1 MTPWLRQA
9 SLITVVFQNTAL
21 ALCMR
26 YSRIPKEDGSK
37 ELYLVSTA
45 VFSGEVMKLL
55 VSTVLASWSYSP
67 LELIKLFF
75 SRDALVML
83 IPAALYSFQNGLQY
97 VAASN
102 LDVSVCQVLYQM
114 KLVTTALFSVTM
126 LGRQLS
132 RNQWLGIA
140 ACAAGVAV
148 VQLSTVETQSRTDQS
163 RQAWMGFLAVT
174 TACMTS
180 GLAAAYTEKIF
191 KTGNTSLWVRNMHLA
206 AWSLMAVGSSMALT
220 DGAKITA
227 LGYALGSK
235 RFLLPMGWHCLH
247 RSGPAGSRRYGG
259 GSCGEICR
267 QHLERFCHS
276 CFHHPDLL
284 RIGLRLQ
291 HAAFHGFLAGHK
303 FGPHVIVLIHF
314 ESTCPSWLPGGSHQG
329 GCGGEWNLHEGHS
342 ARQELSLIVLTAN
355 ES

>member
-180 GLAAAYTEKIF
+180 GLAAVYTEKIF

-220 DGAKITA
+220 DGAKIGQKGFFFRWDGIVCSVVALQA
-227 LGYALGSK
+227 LGGMAVAVVAKYADNISK
-235 RFLLPMGWHCLH
+235 GFATAVSIILTCFASVFVFNMQPSMVFLLGTSLVLMSLYLYTLSPPA
-247 RSGPAGSRRYGG
+247 PAGY
-259 GSCGEICR
+259 
-267 QHLERFCHS
+267 LEVRTKE
-276 CFHHPDLL
+276 DVEVNG
-284 RIGLRLQ
+284 I
-291 HAAFHGFLAGHK
+291 
-303 FGPHVIVLIHF
+303 
-314 ESTCPSWLPGGSHQG
+314 STKAIQLGKNSH
-329 GCGGEWNLHEGHS
+329 
-342 ARQELSLIVLTAN
+342 
-355 ES
+355 

>member
-220 DGAKITA
+220 DGAKIGQKGFFFRWDGIVCTVVALQA
-227 LGYALGSK
+227 LGGMAVAVVAKYADNISK
-235 RFLLPMGWHCLH
+235 GFATAVSIILT
-247 RSGPAGSRRYGG
+247 
-259 GSCGEICR
+259 
-267 QHLERFCHS
+267 
-276 CFHHPDLL
+276 CF
-284 RIGLRLQ
+284 
-291 HAAFHGFLAGHK
+291 AS
-303 FGPHVIVLIHF
+303 VS
-314 ESTCPSWLPGGSHQG
+314 STCSLPWFSCWAQVWSSCH
-329 GCGGEWNLHEGHS
+329 CTYTL
-342 ARQELSLIVLTAN
+342 
-355 ES
+355 